1 MKKATFLGVFN
12 PKASKGIDAN
22 LLNDFKRDLNAFKKD
37 FCNSRKAFLSI
48 QRVIMSEAIR
58 RVRKTRCALGGC
70 REYLYSCPQREL
82 GSREE
87 LRWS

>member
-1 MKKATFLGVFN
+1 MKKAMFLGVFN
-12 PKASKGIDAN
+12 PNVSKGIDVN
-22 LLNDFKRDLNAFKKD
+22 LLNDFKRGLNAFKKD
-37 FCNSRKAFLSI
+37 FCNNRKAFLSI

-58 RVRKTRCALGGC
+58 RVRKKRCASGGC

>member
-12 PKASKGIDAN
+12 PKASKGIGAN
-22 LLNDFKRDLNAFKKD
+22 LLNDFKKD